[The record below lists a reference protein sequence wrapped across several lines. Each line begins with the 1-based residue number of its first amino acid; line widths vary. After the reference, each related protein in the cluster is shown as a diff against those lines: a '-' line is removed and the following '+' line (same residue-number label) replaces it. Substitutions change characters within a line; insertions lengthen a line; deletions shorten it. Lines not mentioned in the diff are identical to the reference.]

1 LKEQFIKHH
10 YKGRKKESIEG
21 RNILIFSVMLRY
33 MKQVLK
39 QDAFIAPFELVA
51 AEESYRRNLRI
62 EVGGKSL
69 ELSLGGKIDR
79 IDRVR
84 GQLRVIDYKT
94 GRTEQKFR
102 DVESLFDG
110 SYGSRN
116 GAALQTLFYAW
127 LVGETFSGKNA
138 MPGLYSMKG
147 LFEEE
152 FDPALHMTSLK
163 KEGRVD
169 SFSPMEEQFLQE
181 LKEVLQQLFD
191 PAVPFVQRAY
201 DKKCSY
207 CDFASLC
214 QRLTID

>member
-1 LKEQFIKHH
+1 
-10 YKGRKKESIEG
+10 
-21 RNILIFSVMLRY
+21 M
-33 MKQVLK
+33 
-39 QDAFIAPFELVA
+39 
-51 AEESYRRNLRI
+51 
-62 EVGGKSL
+62 GGKFL

-79 IDRVR
+79 IDRVK

-116 GAALQTLFYAW
+116 SAALQTLFYAW
-127 LVGETFSGKNA
+127 LVGEIFPGKNA

-147 LFEEE
+147 LFEED

-163 KEGRVD
+163 KEGRVA
-169 SFSPMEEQFLQE
+169 SFSPMEEQFLQG

-191 PAVPFVQRAY
+191 PRVPFVQRDN
-201 DKKCSY
+201 DKKCGY

-214 QRLTID
+214 QRKTID

>member
-1 LKEQFIKHH
+1 M
-10 YKGRKKESIEG
+10 
-21 RNILIFSVMLRY
+21 IFSVMLRY
-33 MKQVLK
+33 MKQVLE
-39 QDAFIAPFELVA
+39 QDTFIAPFELVA
-51 AEESYRRNLRI
+51 AEETYRRNLSI

-79 IDRVR
+79 IDRVK

-94 GRTEQKFR
+94 GRTDQKFR

-116 GAALQTLFYAW
+116 SAALQTLFYAW
-127 LVGETFSGKNA
+127 LVGEIFSGKNA

-169 SFSPMEEQFLQE
+169 SFSPMEEQFLHE

-191 PAVPFVQRAY
+191 SRVPFVQRAF
-201 DKKCSY
+201 DKKCGY

-214 QRLTID
+214 QRKTID